1 MKRKKFGRKGGWRCR
16 RWLKIFFGRPLQDL
30 RISVIDRCNFR
41 CTYCMPAEIFGPDYA
56 FLKDEF
62 LLTFDEIERLA
73 KLFVNI
79 GVRKIRITGGEPLLR
94 KDLTKLIARLVKIDG
109 LIDIGLTTNAVHLTK
124 QAKALKEA
132 GLHRVNV
139 SLDAIDDDI
148 FKNINGRNINT
159 KPVIK
164 GIIAAKEAGLE
175 VKVNMVVKK
184 GMNDHQVLPMAAYFK
199 EQGITL
205 RFIEFMDVGSTNGWN
220 FDQVVT
226 KRELIEMIHKMYPL
240 EPAEAHYFGEVAK
253 RYRYVG
259 TNVEVGFITSVSE
272 SFCVSCTRARISAD
286 GKFYTC
292 LFATE
297 GLDVRELLRGNLS
310 DEELLS
316 VIQDVWM
323 NRKDRYSDERTEES
337 AKNRPKIEMSYIGG

>member
-1 MKRKKFGRKGGWRCR
+1 MKEMVKD
-16 RWLKIFFGRPLQDL
+16 FFGRPLQDL

-41 CTYCMPAEIFGPDYA
+41 CTYCMPAEIFGPEYA

-73 KLFVNI
+73 KLFVSI
-79 GVRKIRITGGEPLLR
+79 GVRKIRLTGGEPLLR

-109 LIDIGLTTNAVHLTK
+109 LIDIGLTTNAIHLTK

-164 GIIAAKEAGLE
+164 GIIAAKEVGLE

-199 EQGITL
+199 EQGIPL
-205 RFIEFMDVGSTNGWN
+205 RCIEFMDVGSTNGWN
-220 FDQVVT
+220 FDQVIT
-226 KRELIEMIHKMYPL
+226 KRELIEMIHKVYPL

-292 LFATE
+292 LFATD

>member
-1 MKRKKFGRKGGWRCR
+1 MQE
-16 RWLKIFFGRPLQDL
+16 KIKDFFGRPLQDL

-41 CTYCMPAEIFGPDYA
+41 CTYCMPAEVFGPDYA

-73 KLFVNI
+73 KVFVSI

-109 LIDIGLTTNAVHLTK
+109 LVDIGLTTNAIHLTK

-148 FKNINGRNINT
+148 FRNINGRNINT

-164 GIIAAKEAGLE
+164 GIKAAKEAGLE

-199 EQGITL
+199 EQGITI

-226 KRELIEMIHKMYPL
+226 KRELIEMIHRVYPL

-272 SFCVSCTRARISAD
+272 SFCSSCTRARISAD

-297 GLDVRELLRGNLS
+297 GLDVRKLLRGNLS
-310 DEELLS
+310 DDELLS
-316 VIQDVWM
+316 VIQDVWV

>member
-1 MKRKKFGRKGGWRCR
+1 MQEMVKD
-16 RWLKIFFGRPLQDL
+16 FFGRPLQDL

-41 CTYCMPAEIFGPDYA
+41 CTYCMPAEIFGPEYA

-73 KLFVNI
+73 KLFVSI
-79 GVRKIRITGGEPLLR
+79 GVRKIRLTGGEPLLR

-109 LIDIGLTTNAVHLTK
+109 LIDIGLTTNAIHLTK

-164 GIIAAKEAGLE
+164 GIIAAKEVGLE

-226 KRELIEMIHKMYPL
+226 KRELIEMIHKVYPL

>member
-1 MKRKKFGRKGGWRCR
+1 MQEMVTDF
-16 RWLKIFFGRPLQDL
+16 LGRPLQDL

-41 CTYCMPAEIFGPDYA
+41 CTYCMPAEVFGPDYA

-73 KLFVNI
+73 KLFVSI

-94 KDLTKLIARLVKIDG
+94 KDVTKLIARLVKIDG
-109 LIDIGLTTNAVHLTK
+109 LVDIGLTTNAIHLTK

-139 SLDAIDDDI
+139 SLDAIDDDV
-148 FKNINGRNINT
+148 FKGINGRNINT

-164 GIIAAKEAGLE
+164 GIMAAKEVGLD

-226 KRELIEMIHKMYPL
+226 KRELIEMIHSVYPL

-272 SFCVSCTRARISAD
+272 SFCSSCTRARISAD

-310 DEELLS
+310 DDELLS

>member
-1 MKRKKFGRKGGWRCR
+1 MAEREGGDAGDGYR
-16 RWLKIFFGRPLQDL
+16 FFGRPLQDL

-41 CTYCMPAEIFGPDYA
+41 CTYCMPAEVFGPDYA

-73 KLFVNI
+73 KLFVSI
-79 GVRKIRITGGEPLLR
+79 GVRKIRLTGGEPLLR
-94 KDLTKLIARLVKIDG
+94 KDLTKLIARLVKIEG
-109 LIDIGLTTNAVHLTK
+109 LVDIGLTTNAIHLTK

-139 SLDAIDDDI
+139 SLDAIDDDV
-148 FKNINGRNINT
+148 FKDINGRNINT

-164 GIIAAKEAGLE
+164 GIMAAKEAGLD

-226 KRELIEMIHKMYPL
+226 KQELIEMIHSVYPL

-272 SFCVSCTRARISAD
+272 SFCSSCTRARISAD

-310 DEELLS
+310 DDELVS
-316 VIQDVWM
+316 VIQNVWM
-323 NRKDRYSDERTEES
+323 HRKDRYSDERTEES

>member
-1 MKRKKFGRKGGWRCR
+1 MQEKVKDF
-16 RWLKIFFGRPLQDL
+16 LGRPLQDL

-41 CTYCMPAEIFGPDYA
+41 CTYCMPAEVFGPDYA

-73 KLFVNI
+73 KVFVSI
-79 GVRKIRITGGEPLLR
+79 GVRKIRLTGGEPLLR
-94 KDLTKLIARLVKIDG
+94 KDVTKLIARLVKIDG
-109 LIDIGLTTNAVHLTK
+109 LVDIGLTTNAIHLTK

-139 SLDAIDDDI
+139 SLDAIDDDT
-148 FKNINGRNINT
+148 FRNINGRNINT
-159 KPVIK
+159 KPVMK
-164 GIIAAKEAGLE
+164 GIMAAKEAGLK

-199 EQGITL
+199 EQGISL

-226 KRELIEMIHKMYPL
+226 KRELIEMIHRVYPL

-253 RYRYVG
+253 RYRYIG

-272 SFCVSCTRARISAD
+272 SFCSSCTRARISAD

-297 GLDVRELLRGNLS
+297 GLDIRELLRGNIS
-310 DEELLS
+310 DEELLN

>member
-1 MKRKKFGRKGGWRCR
+1 MREMVKD
-16 RWLKIFFGRPLQDL
+16 FFGRPLQDL

-94 KDLTKLIARLVKIDG
+94 KDLAKLIARLVKIDG
-109 LIDIGLTTNAVHLTK
+109 LIDIGLTTNAIHLTK

-164 GIIAAKEAGLE
+164 GIIAAKEVGLE

-226 KRELIEMIHKMYPL
+226 KRELIEMIHKVYPL

-272 SFCVSCTRARISAD
+272 SFCASCTRARISAD

-297 GLDVRELLRGNLS
+297 GLNVRELLRGNLS

>member
-1 MKRKKFGRKGGWRCR
+1 MQEMVTD
-16 RWLKIFFGRPLQDL
+16 FFGRPLQDL

-41 CTYCMPAEIFGPDYA
+41 CTYCMPAEVFGPDYA

-73 KLFVNI
+73 RLFVSI
-79 GVRKIRITGGEPLLR
+79 GVRKIRLTGGEPLLR
-94 KDLTKLIARLVKIDG
+94 KDLTKLIARLMKIDG
-109 LIDIGLTTNAVHLTK
+109 LLDIGLTTNAIHLRK
-124 QAKALKEA
+124 QAKVLKEA

-139 SLDAIDDDI
+139 SLDAIDDDV
-148 FKNINGRNINT
+148 FKAINGRNINT

-164 GIIAAKEAGLE
+164 GIMAAKEAGLD

-184 GMNDHQVLPMAAYFK
+184 EMNDHQVLPMAAYFK
-199 EQGITL
+199 EQGISL

-226 KRELIEMIHKMYPL
+226 KRELIEMIHRVYPL
-240 EPAEAHYFGEVAK
+240 EPVEAHYFGEVAK

-259 TNVEVGFITSVSE
+259 TNTEVGFITSVSE
-272 SFCVSCTRARISAD
+272 SFCSSCTRARISAD

-297 GLDVRELLRGNLS
+297 GLDLRELLRGNLS
-310 DEELLS
+310 DEELVS

>member
-1 MKRKKFGRKGGWRCR
+1 MQEMVKD
-16 RWLKIFFGRPLQDL
+16 FFGRPLQDL

-41 CTYCMPAEIFGPDYA
+41 CTYCMPAEIFGPEYA

-73 KLFVNI
+73 KLFVSI
-79 GVRKIRITGGEPLLR
+79 GVRKIRLTGGEPLLR

-109 LIDIGLTTNAVHLTK
+109 LIDIGLTTNAIHLTK

-220 FDQVVT
+220 FDQVVI
-226 KRELIEMIHKMYPL
+226 KRELIEMIHKVYPL

>member
-1 MKRKKFGRKGGWRCR
+1 MQEKVKD
-16 RWLKIFFGRPLQDL
+16 FFGRPLQDL

-41 CTYCMPAEIFGPDYA
+41 CTYCMPAEVFGPDYA

-73 KLFVNI
+73 KIFVSI
-79 GVRKIRITGGEPLLR
+79 GVRKIRLTGGEPLLR
-94 KDLTKLIARLVKIDG
+94 KDLTKLIARLAKLDG
-109 LIDIGLTTNAVHLTK
+109 LVDIGLTTNAIHLTK

-139 SLDAIDDDI
+139 SLDAIDDEV
-148 FKNINGRNINT
+148 FRTINGRNINT
-159 KPVIK
+159 KPVLK
-164 GIIAAKEAGLE
+164 GIMAAKEVGLE

-184 GMNDHQVLPMAAYFK
+184 GMNDHQVLPVATYFK
-199 EQGITL
+199 EQGISL

-220 FDQVVT
+220 FDQVIT
-226 KRELIEMIHKMYPL
+226 KQELIDMIHQVYPI
-240 EPAEAHYFGEVAK
+240 EPAESHYFSEVAK

-259 TNVEVGFITSVSE
+259 TDVEVGFITSVSE
-272 SFCVSCTRARISAD
+272 SFCSSCTRARISAD

-297 GLDVRELLRGNLS
+297 GMDLRKLLRENLS
-310 DEELLS
+310 DNDLLKA
-316 VIQDVWM
+316 IQDVWED
-323 NRKDRYSDERTEES
+323 RKDRYSDERTEES